1 MRIATAGCL
10 VTVGF
15 MGIWALAACL
25 APTAGR
31 AGDAPAAGKDEETP
45 RLRGRYVHVALYTF
59 KADVPKGTA
68 ADFQEAAEKCFRQI
82 PELRG
87 FRVGP
92 PAGRATP
99 KAFMVEPRGDYH
111 VGIVLCFDGYDGL
124 AKYGNNPRHNELKQK
139 YAKFFDKIVVYDF
152 EG

>member
-1 MRIATAGCL
+1 MATAGRL
-10 VTVGF
+10 VAVGF
-15 MGIWALAACL
+15 VGLWAVAGSV
-25 APTAGR
+25 APTPGR
-31 AGDAPAAGKDEETP
+31 AGDAPAGGKDPAAT
-45 RLRGRYVHVALYTF
+45 RLPGRYVHVALYTF
-59 KADVPKGTA
+59 KADAPKGTA
-68 ADFQEAAEKCFRQI
+68 AAFREEAEKCFGQI
-82 PELRG
+82 PEVRG

-111 VGIVLCFDGYDGL
+111 VGVVLCFDGYDGL
-124 AKYGNNPRHNELKQK
+124 AKYGTHPRHDELKQK